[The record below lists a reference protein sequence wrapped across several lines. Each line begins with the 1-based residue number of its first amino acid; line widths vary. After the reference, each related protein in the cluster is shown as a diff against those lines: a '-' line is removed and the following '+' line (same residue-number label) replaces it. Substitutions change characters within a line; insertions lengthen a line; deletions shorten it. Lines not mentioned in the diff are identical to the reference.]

1 MNIQKVLF
9 LFIGIIA
16 IGGMVVLFRLLI
28 KRLGKLGGDFKVL
41 ADNFRILLPMVTM
54 LIFAVM
60 VAVLLFA
67 YQAIWHDLFNL

>member
-1 MNIQKVLF
+1 MNTQKVLF
-9 LFIGIIA
+9 LLIGIIA
-16 IGGMVVLFRLLI
+16 IGGMVVLFRLFI

>member
-9 LFIGIIA
+9 LLVGIAI
-16 IGGMVVLFRLLI
+16 IGGMVFLFRILI

-41 ADNFRILLPMVTM
+41 ADNFRILLPMATM

-60 VAVLLFA
+60 VAVLLFT
-67 YQAIWHDLFNL
+67 YQAIWHDLFNF